1 MKRLLFA
8 IFVAGVFAS
17 AQAPA
22 ADASAESAW
31 VAAKRQLLGCMSKRM
46 SANRTVSYNEA
57 RKTCAAQLKPQPDN
71 VPHLTAA
78 R

>member
-1 MKRLLFA
+1 MKRIWFA
-8 IFVAGVFAS
+8 IFVAGVLVS

-22 ADASAESAW
+22 ADLSPESAW

-46 SANRTVSYNEA
+46 SASRTVSYNEA
-57 RKTCAAQLKPQPDN
+57 KRACSAQLKPQSDN
-71 VPHLTAA
+71 PPHLTAA